1 MSKWIEDLLRGKS
14 IEVMEGFKLG
24 VYAFAHWKDGEQLV
38 GTTGRKLKDV
48 LKEVDALILKE
59 KQKNG

>member
-1 MSKWIEDLLRGKS
+1 
-14 IEVMEGFKLG
+14 MEGFKLG

-59 KQKNG
+59 KEKNG